1 MSHIAHDTDT
11 DASLTDFLASW
22 RKITSDDT
30 AGQYTAAFV
39 LIGLT
44 NFGERP
50 VPSTRLAE
58 ALGWPV
64 SEAEALARRQWGW
77 PGTRV
82 KDGLIT
88 VNPARVLAAPRRYV
102 QIGARRFGVTGCAP
116 DVFLYAPLVRPS
128 LQLEE
133 TCTVTGTPIRI
144 VFTPTGV
151 ERVDPSDAV
160 VAMPHPR
167 ELEQPESGFDVAEC
181 RTDLD
186 GNLCSQCPFYSSAE
200 AAHGWLAAH
209 PGGRV
214 FPVREAWDLSFLRD
228 WRDNMSALLDLENT
242 GAPAARE
249 VGNA

>member
-1 MSHIAHDTDT
+1 MAR
-11 DASLTDFLASW
+11 W
-22 RKITSDDT
+22 RRITTDDT
-30 AGQYTAAFV
+30 AGQYTTAFA

-58 ALGWPV
+58 VVGLSV
-64 SEAEALARRQWGW
+64 SEVEARVQGGW

-82 KDGLIT
+82 EDGFIS
-88 VNPARVLAAPRRYV
+88 VNPERVPLAPRRQL
-102 QIGARRFGVTGCAP
+102 QIGDRRFGLTGCAP

-133 TCTVTGTPIRI
+133 TCPATGTPIRI
-144 VFTPTGV
+144 VFAPSGV
-151 ERVDPSDAV
+151 ESVPSGAV
-160 VAMPHPR
+160 VPMPHPQ
-167 ELEQPESGFDVAEC
+167 ELDQPESGFDVEEC

-200 AAHGWLAAH
+200 AAEGWLAVH

-214 FPVREAWDLSFLRD
+214 FPVREAWDLRFLRD
-228 WRDNMSALLDLENT
+228 WRDKMSALLNLDH
-242 GAPAARE
+242 
-249 VGNA
+249 

>member
-1 MSHIAHDTDT
+1 MSTIKHVN
-11 DASLTDFLASW
+11 DASLADFIASW
-22 RKITSDDT
+22 RRITADDT

-50 VPSTRLAE
+50 VTSTRLAE

-64 SEAEALARRQWGW
+64 SAAEALARRQWGW
-77 PGTRV
+77 PGARV

-88 VNPARVLAAPRRYV
+88 VNPARVLATPRRHV
-102 QIGARRFGVTGCAP
+102 QIGHRRFGVTGCAP

-128 LQLEE
+128 LLLEE

-144 VFTPTGV
+144 VFTPNGV
-151 ERVDPSDAV
+151 ERVDPSGAV

-167 ELEQPESGFDVAEC
+167 ELEQPESGFALAEC

-200 AAHGWLAAH
+200 AAQGWLAAH

-214 FPVREAWDLSFLRD
+214 FPVREAWDLSFLQA
-228 WRDNMSALLDLENT
+228 WRDKMSALLNLDT
-242 GAPAARE
+242 
-249 VGNA
+249 